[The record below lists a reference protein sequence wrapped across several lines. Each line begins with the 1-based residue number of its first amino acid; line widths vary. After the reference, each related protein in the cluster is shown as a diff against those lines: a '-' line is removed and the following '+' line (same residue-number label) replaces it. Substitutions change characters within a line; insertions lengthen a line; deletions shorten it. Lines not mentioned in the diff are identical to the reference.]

1 MSHYKYLILLLT
13 STFLFINNGCSTNT
27 VPDNNIVVKYD
38 NNHSLTVNELQQYIK
53 DWLYYKKFENKS
65 DVYINALNDMITNQ
79 LKRID
84 FFEEGLNKN
93 EKLIQNINRIINEE
107 LVTEYFETQYIGK
120 YANEE
125 NAKKIYKIMD
135 KEVVYQVIELSKPEN
150 ASQIQLDSLQ
160 GKALAIKSEIDSGKD
175 FSSLVKEY
183 SQNKNSL
190 LNNGFMPPV
199 GWKQSL
205 SDPIGEII
213 FQLNKN
219 DIRVLNSDNSFMIVK
234 ISDINKIPVE
244 PFDSV
249 KNKIIID
256 LKNIMSDVS
265 LEEFVKDKKELI
277 GENNLKWNEAAL
289 KQIVHWS
296 RIPDFYKGQYKETF
310 KNAIENGGNKI
321 ILTYNNGTVD
331 YKELLRLLDNIL
343 IMKSS
348 ERTKENHVKEWN
360 LGIKRNI

>member
-1 MSHYKYLILLLT
+1 M
-13 STFLFINNGCSTNT
+13 
-27 VPDNNIVVKYD
+27 
-38 NNHSLTVNELQQYIK
+38 
-53 DWLYYKKFENKS
+53 
-65 DVYINALNDMITNQ
+65 
-79 LKRID
+79 
-84 FFEEGLNKN
+84 
-93 EKLIQNINRIINEE
+93 
-107 LVTEYFETQYIGK
+107 
-120 YANEE
+120 
-125 NAKKIYKIMD
+125 
-135 KEVVYQVIELSKPEN
+135 
-150 ASQIQLDSLQ
+150 
-160 GKALAIKSEIDSGKD
+160 AIKSEIDSGKD

-296 RIPDFYKGQYKETF
+296 RIPDFYKGQYKSF
-310 KNAIENGGNKI
+310 
-321 ILTYNNGTVD
+321 VF
-331 YKELLRLLDNIL
+331 
-343 IMKSS
+343 
-348 ERTKENHVKEWN
+348 
-360 LGIKRNI
+360 